1 MRPHTT
7 DFRRGIT
14 WVAAVVLAAAG
25 TAVPAAE
32 PQAADP
38 RGLEIFVTR
47 LRELLSHRCANC
59 HGAASVESGFDM
71 STRES
76 LLAGGESGPAVVPG
90 DSNASL
96 LYRLAARLQEP
107 HMPEE
112 GDALTADELKL
123 LAEWIDHG
131 APFDKPL
138 IAADDKGPWTE
149 RTVPTEARDF
159 WAFKP
164 LAAIL
169 PPTPDDPDGWCRN
182 PIDRFILA
190 RQRGAGI
197 SPSPAAPAHVLI
209 RRLALDLTGLPPAP
223 TEVAAF
229 VTDPTAARADAA
241 ADTLLSRPAFGERWA
256 QHWLDVAR
264 FAESFGYEQD
274 YDRPHAHHYRD
285 FVIRAFNEDLPYD
298 TFLQWQ
304 LAGDELAP
312 DEAEARKATGFL
324 AAGAFPTQLTEKEF
338 ESARYSELDDMAATT
353 GTAMLG
359 LTIGCARCHD
369 HKFDPLPQADYYRFV
384 STFTTTIRGNV
395 DVRVSTDTHRAAL
408 AAWQRKVD
416 KAAAIRAA
424 YERDELSRRFAAWAE
439 TLRGGGAPSPSSPWR
454 TGTIVSAASRA
465 GATLAPQSDGS
476 LLASGAAGDQ
486 DVYTIVIDMP
496 LETVAALRLDALTD
510 ASLPRGGPGR
520 VAHGNFALSNLV
532 VKAGPIPAT
541 PQADPTAGLTTV
553 ALVNPRADFSQTAPD
568 LPVAHAIDG
577 DATSA
582 WAIDP
587 RVGVPHVAAFDLE
600 QPVSHPGGVRLA
612 VTLEFMNNVRHAI
625 GRPRL
630 TAAAVPGLPSDP
642 LTPERDPVAGDA
654 TAAARAAELRARP
667 EAERTAAERHE
678 LGRLHREAD
687 DGWKAVDAAV
697 RRLEAERPQPEI
709 AKVLVAGE
717 NVPRIPHHAD
727 GRGYPHFYK
736 ETHFLRRGDVNQKD
750 GVAEPGFLQVLS
762 RHPAGPEHWRTPPPA
777 GATSSHR
784 RAALARWVTDVD
796 YGAGHL
802 AARVIV
808 NRLWQH
814 HFGAGLVATPSDFG
828 HQGEPP
834 SHPELLD
841 WLAGEL
847 IRGGWRLKPI
857 HRLMVTSATY
867 RQSSAADPAKAAV
880 DPANRLLWRFNRRRL
895 EGEAIRDTLLALA
908 GSLNPGLYGRAG
920 ANEATPRRSLY
931 LEMKRSRL
939 PLFLRTFDSPDFVSG
954 LAKRSSTTTAPQALF
969 LMNSP
974 ITRAWAD
981 AFAKRMAAAAEAV
994 PLLPAVNGSPPDAPA
1009 TPQERVIQAAFATAL
1024 ARSASVAELEDAER
1038 FIVAQETAYAATG
1051 RGDAGATALADFCQV
1066 LMGLNETLHIE

>member
-1 MRPHTT
+1 MRPQTR
-7 DFRRGIT
+7 DFRRDMA
-14 WVAAVVLAAAG
+14 WLAAAILLVAC
-25 TAVPAAE
+25 TCAAHADQ
-32 PQAADP
+32 QAADP
-38 RGLEIFVTR
+38 RGLDIFVTR
-47 LRELLSHRCANC
+47 LRELLAHRCANC
-59 HGAASVESGFDM
+59 HGATSVENGFDM

-90 DSNASL
+90 NSNGSL

-112 GDALTADELKL
+112 GDALTTDELKL
-123 LAEWIDHG
+123 LAEWIDRG

-138 IAADDKGPWTE
+138 IAAADKGPWTE
-149 RTVPTEARDF
+149 RTVPAEARDF

-164 LAAIL
+164 LDTTA
-169 PPTPDDPDGWCRN
+169 PPAPDDPHGWCRN

-190 RQRGAGI
+190 RQRAAGI
-197 SPSPAAPAHVLI
+197 APSAAAPPQVLL
-209 RRLALDLTGLPPAP
+209 RRMALDLTGLPPAP
-223 TEVAAF
+223 AEVAAF
-229 VTDPTAARADAA
+229 VADPSPSAA
-241 ADTLLSRPAFGERWA
+241 ADAVDALLTRPAFGERWA

-285 FVIRAFNEDLPYD
+285 FVIRAFNDDLPYD

-312 DEAEARKATGFL
+312 DDAEARKATGFL

-369 HKFDPLPQADYYRFV
+369 HKFDPLPQADYYRLV

-395 DVRVSTDTHRAAL
+395 DVRLSSDAHRAAL
-408 AAWQRKVD
+408 DAWQKRLD
-416 KAAAIRAA
+416 GATAARLA
-424 YERDELSRRFAAWAE
+424 YERDELPGRFAAWAD
-439 TLRGGGAPSPSSPWR
+439 TMRAAPQGPSSPWR
-454 TGTIVSAASRA
+454 PGRIVSATSRA
-465 GATLAPQSDGS
+465 GATFSPQADGS

-486 DVYTIVIDMP
+486 DVYTIVIDVP
-496 LETVAALRLDALTD
+496 LETVASLRLDALAD
-510 ASLPRGGPGR
+510 PSLPRGGPGR
-520 VAHGNFALSNLV
+520 VAHGNFALSNLA
-532 VKAGPIPAT
+532 VKAGPIPAA
-541 PQADPTAGLTTV
+541 PQADATVGLIAV

-587 RVGVPHVAAFDLE
+587 RVGVAHVAAFDLE
-600 QPVSHPGGVRLA
+600 KPISHSGGVRLA

-642 LTPERDPVAGDA
+642 LTSERDPVAGGA
-654 TAAARAAELRARP
+654 GAAPRAAALLARP
-667 EAERTAAERHE
+667 EAERTAAEREE
-678 LGRLHREAD
+678 LRRLHREAD
-687 DGWKAVDAAV
+687 DGWMALDAAV
-697 RRLEAERPQPEI
+697 KRLEAERPQPEV

-750 GVAEPGFLQVLS
+750 GVAQSGFLQVLS
-762 RHPAGPEHWRTPPPA
+762 RHPAGAEHWQSPPPA

-784 RAALARWVTDVD
+784 RAALARWITDVD

-828 HQGEPP
+828 RQGDPP

-841 WLAGEL
+841 WLAAEL
-847 IRGGWRLKPI
+847 IRAGWRLKPL

-867 RQSSAADPAKAAV
+867 RQASAADSAKAEV

-895 EGEAIRDTLLALA
+895 EGEAIRDTLLSLA
-908 GSLNPGLYGRAG
+908 GTLNPGLYGRAG

-974 ITRAWAD
+974 ITRSWAD
-981 AFAKRMAAAAEAV
+981 AFAARIGATADAV
-994 PLLPAVNGSPPDAPA
+994 PLLPAPGGVPTAVPE
-1009 TPQERVIQAAFATAL
+1009 TPRQRVIQAAFATAL
-1024 ARSASVAELEDAER
+1024 ARSASAAELQDAER
-1038 FIVAQETAYAATG
+1038 FIAAQEQAYAAAG
-1051 RGDAGATALADFCQV
+1051 RGAAGGAALADFCQV

>member
-1 MRPHTT
+1 MLRQTSG
-7 DFRRGIT
+7 FQGGIAGLT
-14 WVAAVVLAAAG
+14 AALLVACSCAAG
-25 TAVPAAE
+25 
-32 PQAADP
+32 AADP
-38 RGLEIFVTR
+38 AAADARGLEIFVGR
-47 LRELLSHRCANC
+47 LRELLAHRCAGC
-59 HGAASVESGFDM
+59 HGATSVENGFDM
-71 STRES
+71 STRET
-76 LLAGGESGPAVVPG
+76 LLAGGVSGPAVVPG
-90 DSNASL
+90 NSSASL
-96 LYRLAARLQEP
+96 LYRLAARLEEP

-112 GDALTADELKL
+112 GDALTADELTL
-123 LAEWIDHG
+123 LAEWIDRG

-149 RTVPTEARDF
+149 RKVPAEAREF
-159 WAFKP
+159 WAFQP
-164 LAAIL
+164 LSAGP
-169 PPTPDDPDGWCRN
+169 PPTPPDADHWCHN

-190 RQRGAGI
+190 RQRAVGLA
-197 SPSPAAPAHVLI
+197 PSAAAPAHVLL
-209 RRLALDLTGLPPAP
+209 RRMTLDLTGLPPTPA
-223 TEVAAF
+223 EVAAF
-229 VTDPTAARADAA
+229 VTDPSPSAADAIV
-241 ADTLLSRPAFGERWA
+241 DTLLARATFGERWA

-285 FVIRAFNEDLPYD
+285 FVIRAFNDDLPYD

-369 HKFDPLPQADYYRFV
+369 HKFDPLPQADYYRLV
-384 STFTTTIRGNV
+384 STFTATIRGNV
-395 DVRVSTDTHRAAL
+395 DVPIAAAGHRAAL
-408 AAWQRKVD
+408 ADWQRRID
-416 KAAAIRAA
+416 AAIAARAA
-424 YERDELSRRFAAWAE
+424 YERDELPRRFATWAE
-439 TLRGGGAPSPSSPWR
+439 NLRRGTALPSSPWQG
-454 TGTIVSAASRA
+454 GTIVAAVSRA
-465 GATLAPQSDGS
+465 GARLAALEDGS

-486 DVYTIVIDMP
+486 DVYTIVFDVP
-496 LETVAALRLDALTD
+496 LETVAALRLDALAD
-510 ASLPRGGPGR
+510 PSLPRGGPGR
-520 VAHGNFALSNLV
+520 VEHGNFALSNLV
-532 VKAGPIPAT
+532 VQAGPIPAT
-541 PQADPTAGLTTV
+541 PSADASAGLTTV
-553 ALVNPRADFSQTAPD
+553 ALVNPRADFSQTAPA

-587 RVGVPHVAAFDLE
+587 RVGVSHVAAFDLE
-600 QPVSHPGGVRLA
+600 KPVSHPGGVRLA

-630 TAAAVPGLPSDP
+630 TVAALAGLPADP
-642 LTPERDPVAGDA
+642 LAPDRDPVAVAA
-654 TAAARAAELRARP
+654 TAREHALTLLAKP
-667 EAERTAAERHE
+667 EAERTPAERE
-678 LGRLHREAD
+678 QLDRMHRDAD
-687 DGWKAVDAAV
+687 EGWRAVDAAV
-697 RRLEAERPQPEI
+697 KRLEAERPQPEV

-727 GRGYPHFYK
+727 GRGYPHFYPH
-736 ETHFLRRGDVNQKD
+736 THFLRRGDVNQKD
-750 GVAEPGFLQVLS
+750 GVAEAGFLQVLS
-762 RHPAGPEHWRTPPPA
+762 RHPSGPEHWRTAPPP
-777 GATSSHR
+777 GAPSSHR
-784 RAALARWVTDVD
+784 RAALARWITDVD

-828 HQGEPP
+828 RQGDPP

-841 WLAGEL
+841 WLAAEL

-867 RQSSAADPAKAAV
+867 RQSSAADAAKSAI

-908 GSLNPGLYGRAG
+908 GSLDPRLYGRAG
-920 ANEATPRRSLY
+920 ANEAAPRRSLY

-981 AFAKRMAAAAEAV
+981 AFAKRVTATADAV
-994 PLLPAVNGSPPDAPA
+994 PLLPTADGRQPIAPA
-1009 TPQERVIQAAFATAL
+1009 NPRERIIQAAFATAL
-1024 ARSASVAELEDAER
+1024 ARSADATEVENAER
-1038 FIVAQETAYAATG
+1038 FIAAQEKAYAAAG
-1051 RGDAGATALADFCQV
+1051 RGDAAGAALGDFGQV